1 MLLDTRALLSESKVA
16 RDLPENSIGSE
27 VVGKVSP
34 PVTVTVFVRKGVV
47 GCALAV
53 VACVVL
59 MISGVVADA
68 CSLPVEESGVEEPNS
83 ADLVSVPGVVVLVSD
98 EVVVVSG
105 VLALVI

>member
-16 RDLPENSIGSE
+16 RDLPENSFGSK

-34 PVTVTVFVRKGVV
+34 PVTVFVRKGVV